1 MGGLMGAMADFHQN
15 GIITTL
21 HRLGVPDRP
30 RLEAELLRFSQRRP
44 LALILPAL
52 ASEMDGPALGP
63 ILNELKGA
71 EYINEIVVT
80 LGKAGKKEF
89 SRAREYFKVLKRPL
103 TIVWND
109 GRRVQKLLAE
119 LGEGGINIGQDGKGR
134 SVWLAL
140 GLILARG
147 QSRVVALHDCDIL
160 EYNRELL
167 GRLAYPLMSPHLAYE
182 FCKGYYARVT
192 HRMYGRVTRLFV
204 RPLILALQA
213 GLGPLPYLAFMGS
226 FRYALAGECAMDME
240 LARMNRIP
248 GDWGLEVGVLG
259 EVYRNTSPRR
269 VCQVDLVD
277 TYEHKHQELSSEDP
291 NKGLAKMSTD
301 IARTMLRALA
311 SEGAELSR
319 GLLRALE
326 VSYLRRAEDM
336 IATYAADAAVN
347 GLSFDRHAEGL
358 AVETF
363 AQGLNRAIQQFE
375 ADSRGQSVIS
385 NWNRVISA
393 FPDFLERLVDAVE
406 ADNR

>member
-1 MGGLMGAMADFHQN
+1 MADFHQN
-15 GIITTL
+15 GVITTL
-21 HRLGVPDRP
+21 HRLGAPDRP
-30 RLEAELLRFSQRRP
+30 RLEAELLRFAERRP

-63 ILNELKGA
+63 ILEELKGA
-71 EYINEIVVT
+71 EYINEIIVT

-89 SRAREYFKVLKRPL
+89 NRARESFQVLNRPFS
-103 TIVWND
+103 IVWND

-119 LGEGGINIGQDGKGR
+119 LSEEGISIGQEGKGR

-147 QSRVVALHDCDIL
+147 KSRVVALHDSDIL
-160 EYNRELL
+160 DYNREML
-167 GRLAYPLMSPHLAYE
+167 GRLAYPLMSTHLAYE

-192 HRMYGRVTRLFV
+192 HAMYGRVTRLFV
-204 RPLILALQA
+204 APLIQALEA
-213 GLGPLPYLAFMGS
+213 GVGPLPYLRFMGS
-226 FRYALAGECAMDME
+226 FRYALAGEFAMDME
-240 LARMNRIP
+240 LARINRIP

-259 EVYRNTSPRR
+259 EVFRNTSTRR

-291 NKGLAKMSTD
+291 TKGLAKMCTE
-301 IARTMLRALA
+301 IACTILRDLA
-311 SEGAELSR
+311 AVGADLSK
-319 GLLRALE
+319 GLLRSLE
-326 VSYLRRAEDM
+326 VAYLRRAEDM

-363 AQGLNRAIQQFE
+363 AQGVSRAIEQFT
-375 ADSRGQSVIS
+375 SNPRGQSVIS
-385 NWNRVISA
+385 NWNRVMSA
-393 FPDFLERLVDAVE
+393 IPDFLDRLVEAVE
-406 ADNR
+406 ADNQ

>member
-1 MGGLMGAMADFHQN
+1 MADFHQN

-21 HRLGVPDRP
+21 HRLGAPDRP

-63 ILNELKGA
+63 ILEELKGA

-89 SRAREYFKVLKRPL
+89 NRAREYFKVLNRPFS
-103 TIVWND
+103 IVWND

-119 LGEGGINIGQDGKGR
+119 LSEGGISIGQEGKGR

-147 QSRVVALHDCDIL
+147 RSRVVALHDSDIL
-160 EYNRELL
+160 DYNREML
-167 GRLAYPLMSPHLAYE
+167 GRLAYPLMSTHLAYE

-192 HRMYGRVTRLFV
+192 HAMFGRVTRLFV
-204 RPLILALQA
+204 APLIQALEA
-213 GLGPLPYLAFMGS
+213 GVGPLPYLRFMGS
-226 FRYALAGECAMDME
+226 FRYALAGEFAMDME
-240 LARMNRIP
+240 LARINRIP

-259 EVYRNTSPRR
+259 EVFRNTSARR

-277 TYEHKHQELSSEDP
+277 NYEHKHQDLSSEDP
-291 NKGLAKMSTD
+291 GKGLAKMCND
-301 IARTMLRALA
+301 IARTILRDLA
-311 SEGAELSR
+311 AEGAELSM
-319 GLLRALE
+319 GVLRSLE
-326 VSYLRRAEDM
+326 VAYLRRAEDM

-347 GLSFDRHAEGL
+347 GLSFDRHAEGVAL
-358 AVETF
+358 ETF
-363 AQGLNRAIQQFE
+363 AQGLNRAIKQFTS
-375 ADSRGQSVIS
+375 DPRGQSVVS
-385 NWNRVISA
+385 NWNRVMSA
-393 FPDFLERLVDAVE
+393 IPDFLDRLVEAVE
-406 ADNR
+406 ADNQ

>member
-1 MGGLMGAMADFHQN
+1 MADFHQN

-21 HRLGVPDRP
+21 HRLGAPDRP
-30 RLEAELLRFSQRRP
+30 RLEAELGRFAQRRP

-63 ILNELKGA
+63 ILEELKGA
-71 EYINEIVVT
+71 QYINEVVVT

-89 SRAREYFKVLKRPL
+89 NRAREYFKTLGRPFS
-103 TIVWND
+103 IVWND

-119 LGEGGINIGQDGKGR
+119 LTEEGIGIGQEGKGR
-134 SVWLAL
+134 SVWMAL

-147 QSRVVALHDCDIL
+147 DSRVVALHDCDIL
-160 EYNRELL
+160 GYNREML
-167 GRLAYPLMSPHLAYE
+167 GRLAYPLMSTNLAYE

-192 HRMYGRVTRLFV
+192 HTMYGRVTRLFV
-204 RPLILALQA
+204 APLIQALEA
-213 GLGPLPYLAFMGS
+213 GVGPLPYLKFMGS
-226 FRYALAGECAMDME
+226 FRYALAGEFAMDME
-240 LARMNRIP
+240 LARINRIP

-259 EVYRNTSPRR
+259 EVFRNTSTRR

-291 NKGLAKMSTD
+291 TKGLAKMCTEIASTV
-301 IARTMLRALA
+301 LRDLA
-311 SEGAELSR
+311 AEGAELSK
-319 GLLRALE
+319 GVLRSLE
-326 VSYLRRAEDM
+326 VAYLRRAEDM

-363 AQGLNRAIQQFE
+363 AQGFSRAIERFT
-375 ADSRGQSVIS
+375 SNPRGQSVIS
-385 NWNRVISA
+385 NWNRVMSA
-393 FPDFLERLVDAVE
+393 IPDFLDRLIEAVE
-406 ADNR
+406 ADNQ

>member
-1 MGGLMGAMADFHQN
+1 MADFHQN
-15 GIITTL
+15 GVITTL
-21 HRLGVPDRP
+21 HRLGAPDRP
-30 RLEAELLRFSQRRP
+30 RLEAELLRFAERRP

-63 ILNELKGA
+63 ILEELKGA
-71 EYINEIVVT
+71 EYINEIIVT

-89 SRAREYFKVLKRPL
+89 NRAREYFQVLNRPFS
-103 TIVWND
+103 IVWND

-119 LGEGGINIGQDGKGR
+119 LSEEGISIGQEGKGR

-147 QSRVVALHDCDIL
+147 KSRVVALHDSDIL
-160 EYNRELL
+160 DYNREML
-167 GRLAYPLMSPHLAYE
+167 GRLAYPLMSTHLAYE

-192 HRMYGRVTRLFV
+192 HAMYGRVTRLFV
-204 RPLILALQA
+204 APLIQALEA
-213 GLGPLPYLAFMGS
+213 GVGPLPYLRFMGS
-226 FRYALAGECAMDME
+226 FRYALAGEFAMDME
-240 LARMNRIP
+240 LARINRIP

-259 EVYRNTSPRR
+259 EVFRNTSTRR

-291 NKGLAKMSTD
+291 TKGLAKMCTE
-301 IARTMLRALA
+301 IACTILRDLA
-311 SEGAELSR
+311 AVGADLSK
-319 GLLRALE
+319 GLLRSLE
-326 VSYLRRAEDM
+326 VAYLRRAEDM

-363 AQGLNRAIQQFE
+363 AQGVSRAIEQFT
-375 ADSRGQSVIS
+375 SNPRGQSVIS
-385 NWNRVISA
+385 NWNRVMSA
-393 FPDFLERLVDAVE
+393 IPDFLDRLVEAVE
-406 ADNR
+406 ADNQ